1 MLVYGVMLV
10 VVGVTATAQA
20 TMVSASAWTSTL
32 NATVAADST
41 IVRAFVSLN
50 LRDSDVSEGGI
61 DPARRAALEQQL
73 AVLTSRDGVVRV
85 EIRAPNGYLVAS
97 DAPGLSGQTAPLS
110 PAFARTV
117 TSQQVDA
124 GVVQASASEMV
135 GPVTSG
141 FPSLLREY
149 LPIIADGRVYAVFG
163 LWRDAGPILASLDAS
178 RWTVV
183 LVTLTGAAI
192 VALLLFFIFRSAQ
205 SRISRQTVALIE
217 SNRRDSLTGALNHGA
232 VVAALAEL
240 LESVPPG
247 GTLEVGLIDIDNF
260 RNLNDTYGQEA
271 GDQVLLDVHRLLEDI
286 LVPAA
291 VLGRYGPDE
300 FLVVSKA
307 EAAGS
312 LGPAVERF
320 RAALAEV
327 SLRVGASEP
336 LPVTVSAGICSA
348 PRDAGSVTELLS
360 IAGLLLGEAKAS
372 GGNAVRASG
381 PHGGDVTQRRAFDV
395 LQGLVIAIDTKDH
408 YTRRH
413 SEDVARYA
421 DFLAERLDL
430 DTDLRRSLHLAG
442 LLHDV
447 GKIGILDAILRKP
460 GKLTNGEYDIVKQHV
475 ALGDMVVRDLPGL
488 EVVRA
493 GIRHHHERW
502 DGQGYLDGLAAED
515 LPLIARVLAVADAFS
530 AMTTT
535 RPYRKALSVEQA
547 LTRLEDAAGTQLDER
562 LVVAFVDGIRSAA
575 DPPQPGAVVASW
587 PSIWM
592 PDQQVA

>member
-1 MLVYGVMLV
+1 M
-10 VVGVTATAQA
+10 
-20 TMVSASAWTSTL
+20 
-32 NATVAADST
+32 
-41 IVRAFVSLN
+41 
-50 LRDSDVSEGGI
+50 
-61 DPARRAALEQQL
+61 
-73 AVLTSRDGVVRV
+73 
-85 EIRAPNGYLVAS
+85 
-97 DAPGLSGQTAPLS
+97 
-110 PAFARTV
+110 
-117 TSQQVDA
+117 
-124 GVVQASASEMV
+124 
-135 GPVTSG
+135 
-141 FPSLLREY
+141 
-149 LPIIADGRVYAVFG
+149 
-163 LWRDAGPILASLDAS
+163 
-178 RWTVV
+178 
-183 LVTLTGAAI
+183 
-192 VALLLFFIFRSAQ
+192 
-205 SRISRQTVALIE
+205 
-217 SNRRDSLTGALNHGA
+217 
-232 VVAALAEL
+232 
-240 LESVPPG
+240 
-247 GTLEVGLIDIDNF
+247 
-260 RNLNDTYGQEA
+260 
-271 GDQVLLDVHRLLEDI
+271 LLDVHRLLEDI

-360 IAGLLLGEAKAS
+360 IAALLLGEAKAS

-395 LQGLVIAIDTKDH
+395 LQGLVIAVDTKDH

-430 DTDLRRSLHLAG
+430 DADLRRSLHLAG

-447 GKIGILDAILRKP
+447 GKIGIPDAILRKP

-475 ALGDMVVRDLPGL
+475 ALGDMVVRDLPGI

-502 DGQGYLDGLAAED
+502 DGDGYPHGLAGEQI
-515 LPLIARVLAVADAFS
+515 PLGARIVAIADAYDAITFG
-530 AMTTT
+530 
-535 RPYRKALSVEQA
+535 RPYRRARSHDEAIVELLLCSGSQFDPGLVPLFIDETERVALGQPPTVELPLAA
-547 LTRLEDAAGTQLDER
+547 LLEHH
-562 LVVAFVDGIRSAA
+562 VPVAPRPVR
-575 DPPQPGAVVASW
+575 VA
-587 PSIWM
+587 
-592 PDQQVA
+592 